1 MRLVVCPL
9 DSCRDPSHRGKPGV
23 VHTPRGLGPN
33 RLSAVTAVNSRS
45 HPPTVYED
53 DDEGDYVGEG
63 QEGRVYPGQP
73 PPDGTSMGSNRHL

>member
-33 RLSAVTAVNSRS
+33 RLSAVTAAGGLNSRS
-45 HPPTVYED
+45 HPPTVHED
-53 DDEGDYVGEG
+53 DDEGDCVACGGPCE
-63 QEGRVYPGQP
+63 
-73 PPDGTSMGSNRHL
+73 L